1 MSTTASQVSARPA
14 LVARPA
20 HRCRATGPASSS
32 SGSDKTSR
40 VSLTGRRGTSSRARA
55 AEGDG
60 SAAGVGLGLSASEQ
74 EELARLEASGDAFE
88 RLVQL
93 AKDGGVDVPPP
104 SAASAMCGPTSVSV
118 DAPGDGSVPGLPAG
132 LTKPPWLRQRAPAGD
147 KYAQISADVRGL
159 GLATVCEEAMCPNLG
174 ECWNGDTGTATIMI
188 MGDTCTRG
196 CRFCAVNTSQT
207 PAPLDPMEP
216 ANTAEAVAKWGVGY
230 IVLTSVD
237 RDDVPDGGA
246 AHFAETVKTLKALK
260 PDILAE
266 CLTPDFRGDGDA
278 VAHLANSGLDVF
290 AHNIET
296 VERLQSRVRDPR
308 AGYEQSLEVLRRAK
322 AAGPPGLV
330 TKTSIMLGLGE
341 SDEEIASAMRDCK
354 AAGVDIFTL
363 GQYLRPTANHLEVKA
378 YVTPEK
384 FAYWKTFGE
393 DVVGF
398 RYVASGPLV
407 RSSYKAGEFFIETM
421 LREERTTNAGDQ

>member
-1 MSTTASQVSARPA
+1 MSTTACHVSARPA
-14 LVARPA
+14 LIARPA
-20 HRCRATGPASSS
+20 RRCRATGPASSS

-40 VSLTGRRGTSSRARA
+40 VWLAGRRASSSRARA

-88 RLVQL
+88 RLVEL
-93 AKDGGVDVPPP
+93 AKAGGVDIPPP

-118 DAPGDGSVPGLPAG
+118 DSPSDGSIPGLPAG

-147 KYAQISADVRGL
+147 KYKQISDDVRGL

-207 PAPLDPMEP
+207 PAPLDTDEP
-216 ANTAEAVAKWGVGY
+216 TNTANAVAKWGVGY

-246 AHFAETVKTLKALK
+246 EHFAKTVRTLKALK

-278 VAHLANSGLDVF
+278 VTHLANSGLDVF

-296 VERLQSRVRDPR
+296 VERLQARVRDPR
-308 AGYEQSLEVLRRAK
+308 ANYAQSLEVLRLAK
-322 AAGPPGLV
+322 ATGPKNLV

-341 SDEEIASAMRDCK
+341 TDLEIETAMRDCK

-363 GQYLRPTANHLEVKA
+363 GQYLRPTSNHLEVKA

-384 FAYWKTFGE
+384 FAFWKSFGE

-407 RSSYKAGEFFIETM
+407 RSSYKAGEFFIESM
-421 LREERTTNAGDQ
+421 LREDRKSEVA

>member
-1 MSTTASQVSARPA
+1 M
-14 LVARPA
+14 
-20 HRCRATGPASSS
+20 
-32 SGSDKTSR
+32 
-40 VSLTGRRGTSSRARA
+40 
-55 AEGDG
+55 
-60 SAAGVGLGLSASEQ
+60 GLGLSASEQ

-207 PAPLDPMEP
+207 PAPLDPAEP

-246 AHFAETVKTLKALK
+246 EHFAETVRTLKALK

-266 CLTPDFRGDGDA
+266 CLTPDFRGDGEA
-278 VAHLANSGLDVF
+278 VTHLANSGLDVF

-322 AAGPPGLV
+322 ATGPNGLV

-341 SDEEIASAMRDCK
+341 TDEEIEATMRDCK

-363 GQYLRPTANHLEVKA
+363 GQYLRPTANHLEV
-378 YVTPEK
+378 
-384 FAYWKTFGE
+384 
-393 DVVGF
+393 
-398 RYVASGPLV
+398 
-407 RSSYKAGEFFIETM
+407 ET
-421 LREERTTNAGDQ
+421 LRDAREV

>member
-20 HRCRATGPASSS
+20 HRCRATEPASSS

-40 VSLTGRRGTSSRARA
+40 VSLAGRRETFSRTQAV
-55 AEGDG
+55 EGDG
-60 SAAGVGLGLSASEQ
+60 SGASVGLGLSASER

-93 AKDGGVDVPPP
+93 AKDGGVDIPPP

-118 DAPGDGSVPGLPAG
+118 DAPSDGSIPGLPAG

-147 KYAQISADVRGL
+147 KYTQISSDVRGL

-207 PAPLDPMEP
+207 PAPLDPAEP

-246 AHFAETVKTLKALK
+246 EHFAETVRTLKALK

-266 CLTPDFRGDGDA
+266 CLTPDFRGDGEA
-278 VAHLANSGLDVF
+278 VTHLANSGLDVF

-322 AAGPPGLV
+322 ATGPNGLV

-341 SDEEIASAMRDCK
+341 TDEEIEATMRDCK

-363 GQYLRPTANHLEVKA
+363 GQYLRPTANHLEVKR

-384 FAYWKTFGE
+384 FEYWKTFGE

-421 LREERTTNAGDQ
+421 LREDREQE

>member
-1 MSTTASQVSARPA
+1 MAASPPARRA
-14 LVARPA
+14 LGNIMRAGQRHAQHIYQAPRYHLSSVAA
-20 HRCRATGPASSS
+20 GEKVEVTF
-32 SGSDKTSR
+32 TSNDH
-40 VSLTGRRGTSSRARA
+40 
-55 AEGDG
+55 EGDV
-60 SAAGVGLGLSASEQ
+60 AASEN
-74 EELARLEASGDAFE
+74 LSRLESLRTQLDQEDSSLHEFASLEPVPRRKKAPP
-88 RLVQL
+88 RS
-93 AKDGGVDVPPP
+93 AKI
-104 SAASAMCGPTSVSV
+104 
-118 DAPGDGSVPGLPAG
+118 LP
-132 LTKPPWLRQRAPAGD
+132 KPKWLKVAPATSP
-147 KYAQISADVRGL
+147 KYRELRSTVRSL
-159 GLATVCEEAMCPNLG
+159 GLATVCEEARCPNIG
-174 ECWNGDTGTATIMI
+174 DCWGGGHGANNPNSEEEAEHFGTATATIMI

-207 PAPLDPMEP
+207 PAPLDPDEP
-216 ANTAEAVAKWGVGY
+216 TNTANAVAKWGVGY

-246 AHFAETVKTLKALK
+246 EHFAKTVRTLKALK

-278 VAHLANSGLDVF
+278 VTHLANSGLDVF

-296 VERLQSRVRDPR
+296 VERLQARVRDPR
-308 AGYEQSLEVLRRAK
+308 ANYAQSLEVLRLAK
-322 AAGPPGLV
+322 ATGPKNLV

-341 SDEEIASAMRDCK
+341 TDLEIETAMRDCK

-363 GQYLRPTANHLEVKA
+363 GQYLRPTSNHLEVKA

-384 FAYWKTFGE
+384 FAFWKTFGE

-407 RSSYKAGEFFIETM
+407 RSSYKAGEFFIESM
-421 LREERTTNAGDQ
+421 LREDRKKEVA